1 MFLLIF
7 LRMKQRP
14 GKRDFSVWRQA
25 DRGQITMTVSKLDSM
40 RYNSHIEDCL
50 QAVAAAAEYETDI
63 YLIQMVKLQKIVEE
77 IRVSGLYND
86 SSLKGPVG
94 MYVRS
99 FQTALQE
106 YKSALPANLQQNSQ
120 YHQVLSLMYHKAYS
134 VVSSSVSTSTLFL
147 C

>member
-1 MFLLIF
+1 
-7 LRMKQRP
+7 
-14 GKRDFSVWRQA
+14 
-25 DRGQITMTVSKLDSM
+25 M
-40 RYNSHIEDCL
+40 RYTGHIEDCL

-63 YLIQMVKLQKIVEE
+63 CLVQMVKLQKIVEE
-77 IRVSGLYND
+77 VRVSGLYND

-99 FQTALQE
+99 FQTVLQE

-120 YHQVLSLMYHKAYS
+120 YHQPCRSCITKLTMW
-134 VVSSSVSTSTLFL
+134 VSSSVNTSTLFL